1 MRGPDI
7 QYCCKSCGQISFRK
21 DLPRNAWGDP
31 SCPTCSSLDIERYRT
46 KAATLYSMFFL
57 FKVY

>member
-7 QYCCKSCGQISFRK
+7 QYHCESCGQISLRK
-21 DLPRNAWGDP
+21 DLPRKAWGDP
-31 SCPTCSSLDIERYRT
+31 ACPACGSLHIERYRS
-46 KAATLYSMFFL
+46 KADSLYARFFL

>member
-1 MRGPDI
+1 MRGPDT
-7 QYCCKSCGQISFRK
+7 QYRCTSCGQISLRK
-21 DLPRNAWGDP
+21 DLMRNAWDDP
-31 SCPTCSSLDIERYRT
+31 SCPACSSLQIERYRT